1 MAAADSVLDRA
12 EMDRARAILAPP
24 TRVQSV
30 WAPLGAAALLAVSAL
45 AFATAMIMA
54 PALVRE
60 HVPTERSA
68 K

>member
-1 MAAADSVLDRA
+1 MAAADSALDRA
-12 EMDRARAILAPP
+12 EMDRARALLAPS
-24 TRVQSV
+24 RRAESV
-30 WAPLGAAALLAVSAL
+30 WPPLGAAALLAVSAL